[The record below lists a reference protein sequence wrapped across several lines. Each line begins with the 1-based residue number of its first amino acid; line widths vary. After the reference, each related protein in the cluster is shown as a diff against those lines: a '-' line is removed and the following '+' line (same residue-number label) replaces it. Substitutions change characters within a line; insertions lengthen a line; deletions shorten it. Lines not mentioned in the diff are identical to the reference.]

1 LFDALHLRK
10 QAFFILS
17 LTSKHKALIKQ
28 KFNNFPFTPS
38 SSPVFYGWVILVVG
52 TIGVLMSAPGQTSG
66 VSTFTDHLIKVFGIT
81 RDQLSTT
88 YLIGTI
94 GSSLVLTYVGKLYDK
109 YGARWMGIL
118 TSICMGSILFYMS
131 QSDRI
136 ALYLGN
142 LLNLQHAQFYVSV
155 AVLSVGFFLLR
166 LSGQGAMTM
175 ISRNMIMKWFI
186 VKRGLTGGISSV
198 FVSFGFSVAP
208 YTFDK
213 LIEHSSWREAW
224 MLMGGTAIVFF
235 SLIVFFFYRDN
246 PEECDLKPDNL
257 DDYKQDD
264 SSVQRKAQK
273 QYRLNEARK
282 TYVFWLYAISFAIYA
297 LMITGFV
304 FNVVSIFDKVGMSK
318 ADALF
323 IFIPASAISTVITLA
338 GGYLSDY
345 IRLKVLLI
353 IYLLGLTAM
362 AVSIPH
368 LQQPIFYYL
377 LIAGNGIATGIYS
390 VLISVAWPRFF
401 GRQYLGEISGFAMSL
416 MVFFSAVGPLIFSSS
431 LSHFG
436 SYSVAAWGCVAIS
449 VICLIGALGARNPQE
464 KIKQNR

>member
-1 LFDALHLRK
+1 M
-10 QAFFILS
+10 
-17 LTSKHKALIKQ
+17 IKQ
-28 KFNNFPFTPS
+28 KLNNFPFAPS

-52 TIGVLMSAPGQTSG
+52 TMGVLMSAPGQTSG
-66 VSTFTDHLIKVFGIT
+66 VSTFTDHLIQVFGIS

-94 GSSLVLTYVGKLYDK
+94 SSSLVLTYVGKLYDK

-118 TSICMGSILFYMS
+118 TSVCLGTILFYMS

-136 ALYLGN
+136 ALFLGN
-142 LLNLQHAQFYVSV
+142 LLNLQDAQFYVSV
-155 AVLSVGFFLLR
+155 AVLSIGFFLLR

-175 ISRNMIMKWFI
+175 ISRNMIMKWFV

-198 FVSFGFSVAP
+198 FVSLGFSLAP

-213 LIEHSSWREAW
+213 IIEHFTWRGAW
-224 MLMGGTAIVFF
+224 MLMGGTAIVLF
-235 SLIVFFFYRDN
+235 SLIILLFYRDN
-246 PEECDLKPDNL
+246 PEDCDLMPDNMAENPEL
-257 DDYKQDD
+257 E
-264 SSVQRKAQK
+264 SSVKHKAQK
-273 QYRLNEARK
+273 QYRLKEARK

-304 FNVVSIFDKVGMSK
+304 FNVVSIFDKIGMNK

-345 IRLKVLLI
+345 LKLKVLLI
-353 IYLLGLTAM
+353 IYLVGLAAM
-362 AVSIPH
+362 AISIPY
-368 LQQPIFYYL
+368 LQNPFFYYL

-401 GRQYLGEISGFAMSL
+401 GREHLGEISGFAMSL

-431 LSHFG
+431 LSQFG
-436 SYSVAAWGCVAIS
+436 SYSVAAWACFGACVA
-449 VICLIGALGARNPQE
+449 CLVGALGARNPQE
-464 KIKQNR
+464 RLKKMA